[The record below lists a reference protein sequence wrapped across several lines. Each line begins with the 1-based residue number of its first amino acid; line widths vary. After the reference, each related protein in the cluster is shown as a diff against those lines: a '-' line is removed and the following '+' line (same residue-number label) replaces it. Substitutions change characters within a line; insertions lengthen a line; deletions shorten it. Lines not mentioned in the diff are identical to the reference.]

1 MNLHHSLPFLCRSAL
16 RPGESLPSLLVRLAV
31 LNAYQSP
38 RMVLSIGQERLTQ
51 KDDLT
56 RPMHAET
63 YQVLQQLTKLTP
75 SALYRATPHFFAR
88 AISLP
93 GDETATVSLSGGETA
108 PLLPANVRRSYL
120 RSNHRVCYC
129 PRCLETDAYFRQAWS
144 PRAVTVCLEHRCLLV
159 RGCQSCQSFLRLQD
173 VVKGQCPKCQFDL
186 TQAVVSDVTQDAF
199 GLFAQTTLLRWFGL
213 VREECGH
220 QFSLPN
226 SLQETWTPWTASMPQ
241 QPTAVLYH
249 LVEGVQRSLL
259 RIKPNWHYWHTEGGC
274 MPPPLGFVKRRARLQ
289 GLTPEMTYLLSATA
303 FKALVNWP
311 HGFYAFLDAY
321 QERNGRSVKH
331 QFPQDFGDL
340 YRLCLNG
347 RWSSPHFQF
356 VQAAFDRYLIANYPL
371 TPALFSS
378 RRYRMRPQLAARL
391 PCMPADEA
399 AQRLQVS
406 PRMLNRLV
414 SQRFLGVYKGE
425 IVRKSPRQPD
435 FICRSEVLTLQQRW
449 ELGIPQAD
457 AVRFLGVSEL
467 ILIDLVD
474 AGMLTTVN
482 SPDERCDNWLLSPKS
497 VTRLLERLMYSA
509 RPIREIQP
517 YARPLVEMAQALSY
531 YGYRAAT
538 IMQLAWE
545 QLIRVSWER
554 QPAPQS
560 GRLWVST
567 EDLDFR
573 LELLC
578 DDRPFLSRVQAA
590 RQLCVPVAN
599 LMEWESKGLIS
610 CSREKGLGWQ
620 FDRADVERFD
630 AQYLLLTEAASLLDV
645 STYMVRQWM
654 KKDRLSPVSG
664 PSIDGCKRLLFRRS
678 DVEQLRLSG
687 NQRELCLK

>member
-1 MNLHHSLPFLCRSAL
+1 MNLHRSFPFLCRSAL
-16 RPGESLPSLLVRLAV
+16 RPGESLPSLLVRLAA
-31 LNAYQSP
+31 LNAYQSS

-51 KDDLT
+51 KDDLA

-75 SALYRATPHFFAR
+75 SALYQATPHFFAR
-88 AISLP
+88 AMTLP
-93 GDETATVSLSGGETA
+93 GDDTATVSLPDGETA
-108 PLLPANVRRSYL
+108 PLLPANVWRSHL
-120 RSNHRVCYC
+120 RLNNRAYYC
-129 PRCLETDAYFRQAWS
+129 PRCLETDAYFRQAWL
-144 PRAVTVCLEHRCLLV
+144 PWTVAICLEHRCLLV
-159 RGCQSCQSFLRLQD
+159 WGCQCCQSFLRLQD
-173 VVKGQCPKCQFDL
+173 VVKGQCPQCQFDL

-199 GLFAQTTLLRWFGL
+199 GLFAQATLLRWFGL
-213 VREECGH
+213 IQKGCGQ

-226 SLQETWTPWTASMPQ
+226 SLQERWIPWTVSMPQ

-259 RIKPNWHYWHTEGGC
+259 RIEPNWHYWHRDGGC

-289 GLTPEMTYLLSATA
+289 GLTPEMAYLLAATA

-311 HGFYAFLDAY
+311 HGFYAFLDVY
-321 QERNGRSVKH
+321 QERNGRSATH
-331 QFPQDFGDL
+331 QIPQDFGDL

-356 VQAAFDRYLIANYPL
+356 VQVAFDRYLIENYPL
-371 TPALFSS
+371 TSTLFSS
-378 RRYRMRPQLAARL
+378 RRYWTRPQLAAKL

-399 AQRLQVS
+399 AQRLQMS

-414 SQRFLGVYKGE
+414 SQRFLVVYKGE
-425 IVRKSPRQPD
+425 IVKKSPHQPD
-435 FICRSEVLTLQQRW
+435 FICRSEVLTLQQQW
-449 ELGIPQAD
+449 QLGIPQED
-457 AVRFLGVSEL
+457 AARLLGVSAPV
-467 ILIDLVD
+467 LIDLVD
-474 AGMLTTVN
+474 AGMLTMANN
-482 SPDERCDNWLLSPKS
+482 SNERNGNWLLSSRS

-517 YARPLVEMAQALSY
+517 YARPLADMAQALSY

-538 IMQLAWE
+538 VMQLAWE

-554 QPAPQS
+554 QPGPQS

-578 DDRPFLSRVQAA
+578 DDRPFFSRVQAA
-590 RQLCVPVAN
+590 HQLSVPVAN

-610 CSREKGLGWQ
+610 CSREEGLGWQ
-620 FDRADVERFD
+620 FNRADVERFD
-630 AQYLLLTEAASLLDV
+630 AQYVLLREAVSLLDV
-645 STYMVRQWM
+645 STYMVQQWM
-654 KKDRLSPVSG
+654 KKDCLSPISG

-678 DVEQLRLSG
+678 DVEQLCLSR
-687 NQRELCLK
+687 NQQ